1 LTMWYY
7 LVEVLAILRDVVLA
21 YLIMICCSLAT
32 HLKIMLKLHHS
43 PDTSQVINGYSNACF
58 FCLSTPAATSCNAY
72 VGGARDRVSPASAR
86 GRAMGGFRISPVAA
100 DTPSRRRRPYPHFV
114 SSSSTTH
121 PKTAMGKSAGKALA
135 PVFKR
140 MTRCPRARRRSP
152 DELFIH
158 ETTWAHFSGRTS
170 ASLCSF

>member
-1 LTMWYY
+1 MWYY

-32 HLKIMLKLHHS
+32 HLKIVLKLHHS
-43 PDTSQVINGYSNACF
+43 PDPSQVINGYSNACF

-100 DTPSRRRRPYPHFV
+100 DTPSRRRRPYPHFFLP
-114 SSSSTTH
+114 H
-121 PKTAMGKSAGKALA
+121 PRLIPRPLWARA
-135 PVFKR
+135 PARRLPRVFKR

-152 DELFIH
+152 DERFIH